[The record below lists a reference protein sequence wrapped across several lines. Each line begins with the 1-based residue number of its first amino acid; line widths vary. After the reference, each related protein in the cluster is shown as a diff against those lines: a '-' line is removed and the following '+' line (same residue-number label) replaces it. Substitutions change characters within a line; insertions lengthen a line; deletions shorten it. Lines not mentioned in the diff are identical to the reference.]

1 MNEKT
6 SGTRG
11 GTLTGREERA
21 RVGTVRGRR
30 GNRLGGQ
37 GPWRGFSFSFSFG
50 VAAMRGFQP
59 LFRIR
64 G

>member
-11 GTLTGREERA
+11 GTLTGREKRA

-37 GPWRGFSFSFSFG
+37 GPWRGFSFG